1 LFTGVYKTP
10 YTKASSYP
18 FSSSTLILFIYLL
31 IYLFSLHPP
40 LLYQLNPAL
49 PRFALVIHPAQFHG
63 QSPDGRNSLVTK
75 RRELPTLYKLL
86 WFSIAYSLQSY
97 FTVKKPAINE
107 GAKVHTRGLY
117 PITNYMRR
125 FTPALNL
132 QSPSAFLA
140 IV

>member
-1 LFTGVYKTP
+1 
-10 YTKASSYP
+10 
-18 FSSSTLILFIYLL
+18 
-31 IYLFSLHPP
+31 
-40 LLYQLNPAL
+40 
-49 PRFALVIHPAQFHG
+49 
-63 QSPDGRNSLVTK
+63 VTK

-107 GAKVHTRGLY
+107 GVKVHTRGLY